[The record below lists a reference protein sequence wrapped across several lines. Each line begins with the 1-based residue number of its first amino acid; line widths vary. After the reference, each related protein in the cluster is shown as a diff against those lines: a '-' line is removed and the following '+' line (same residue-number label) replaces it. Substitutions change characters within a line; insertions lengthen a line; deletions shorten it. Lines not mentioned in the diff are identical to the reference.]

1 MSYTYKYER
10 AAITVDGVIFGVDGA
25 QISVLLIQRRNEP
38 FQNNWALPGGFF
50 DIADDSTEDAV
61 ARELQEETGLSGL
74 NLEQFFTFSKR
85 GRDPRERTISIAY
98 WAIVD
103 MNKMHPKAADDAK
116 AVRWYQ
122 LSELP
127 ELAFDHA
134 QIIAKAVESSGVL
147 G

>member
-1 MSYTYKYER
+1 MEQYELYIQIR
-10 AAITVDGVIFGVDGA
+10 TRCDHCGWRHLWSRWSADLSSVDPTK
-25 QISVLLIQRRNEP
+25 E
-38 FQNNWALPGGFF
+38 
-50 DIADDSTEDAV
+50 ADDSTEDAV

-98 WAIVD
+98 WAVVD
-103 MNKMHPKAADDAK
+103 MNQMHPKAADDAK